1 MFIVFE
7 GLDGA
12 GTSTQLQRMAHRLRS
27 EGYRVRTTR
36 EPSDGPIGVLIRQ
49 ALRGRVRETAGASI
63 APEALA
69 LLFAADRIDHLR
81 DVVEPALASG
91 AVVLSDRYLHSSLA
105 YQSVECDPEW
115 VVQINSRARDP
126 DLVVHVEVA
135 VETSVGR
142 IFGRGDALERFE
154 GSETLSAV
162 AASYERAYRVRP
174 SGLAR
179 VSGEG
184 TIDEVHA
191 RIHAAVMQHLGPP
204 GH

>member
-12 GTSTQLQRMAHRLRS
+12 GTSTQLSRMADRLRG

-36 EPSDGPIGVLIRQ
+36 EPSDGPIGVLVRQ
-49 ALRGRVRETAGASI
+49 ALRGRVREVAGAPL

-81 DVVEPALASG
+81 DVVEPALAGG

-105 YQSVECDPEW
+105 YQSVECSAAW
-115 VVQINSRARDP
+115 VAEINSRARDP
-126 DLVVHVEVA
+126 DLVVHVDVA
-135 VETSVGR
+135 IETSVGR

-154 GSETLSAV
+154 GGDTLSAV
-162 AASYERAYRVRP
+162 ARAYEEAYRARP
-174 SGLAR
+174 CRLER

-184 TIDEVHA
+184 TIDAVHA
-191 RIHAAVMQHLGPP
+191 RIHAAIQRHLGPP
-204 GH
+204 G